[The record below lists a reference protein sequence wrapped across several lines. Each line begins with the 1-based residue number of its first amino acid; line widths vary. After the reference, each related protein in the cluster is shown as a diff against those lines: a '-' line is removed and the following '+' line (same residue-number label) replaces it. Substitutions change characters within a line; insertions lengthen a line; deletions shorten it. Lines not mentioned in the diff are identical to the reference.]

1 MCKKVLNSGEKH
13 ILSAQCALMFPPN
26 YFLVSNPFYTKWSKE
41 QLPRLNCKIVKLIS
55 RHKLWTDVV
64 PVLVLIQCVETL
76 VGTSNENRRKE
87 KY

>member
-13 ILSAQCALMFPPN
+13 ILSAMTFPPN
-26 YFLVSNPFYTKWSKE
+26 YFLVSNPFFTKWSKE
-41 QLPRLNCKIVKLIS
+41 QLPCLNCKIMKLIS
-55 RHKLWTDVV
+55 RHQLRTDVV
-64 PVLVLIQCVETL
+64 LGFGFNTVCRNSL